1 MKVHELS
8 REQFVELKQNYLCE
22 IMDRRTGE
30 TPSWG
35 ELANVDEIVSDAEV
49 FDFYAETE
57 FFPDD
62 FSCPMEE
69 ELPWWER
76 P

>member
-1 MKVHELS
+1 MKVTELN
-8 REQFVELKQNYLCE
+8 REQLIELKQNYLTE

-30 TPSWG
+30 SPSLG
-35 ELANVDEIVSDAEV
+35 ELAEANETVSDEEI
-49 FDFYAETE
+49 FKFYADTE
-57 FFPDD
+57 FVPDD
-62 FSCPMEE
+62 FSCSMEE

>member
-1 MKVHELS
+1 MNVHELS
-8 REQFVELKQNYLCE
+8 REQLIELKQNYLIE

-30 TPSWG
+30 SPSWG
-35 ELANVDEIVSDAEV
+35 ELAEANEIVSDEEV
-49 FDFYAETE
+49 FEFYADTV
-57 FFPDD
+57 FVPDD
-62 FSCPMEE
+62 FSCSMEE